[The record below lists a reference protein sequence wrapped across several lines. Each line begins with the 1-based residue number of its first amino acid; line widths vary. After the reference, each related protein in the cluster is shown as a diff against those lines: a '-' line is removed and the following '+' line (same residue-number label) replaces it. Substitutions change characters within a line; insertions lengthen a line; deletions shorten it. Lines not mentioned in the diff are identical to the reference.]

1 MGTAAG
7 GGIVSADKPTPLNL
21 EQIVREFL
29 QVAML
34 PPEKQPKTQRAQR
47 DNQMLIIGFNQ
58 AQEALRTL
66 IAAHGYSKATKAV
79 AEVRS
84 DAQQRPLE
92 VGGLKAWVAS

>member
-1 MGTAAG
+1 M
-7 GGIVSADKPTPLNL
+7 SAEKSAPLNL

-29 QVAML
+29 QVSML
-34 PPEKQPKTQRAQR
+34 PPEKPPKTQRAQR

-66 IAAHGYSKATKAV
+66 IAAHGYSKATKAI

-84 DAQQRPLE
+84 ESQQRPLD